1 MAKGRKAMSLTVTQT
16 ALDGVVIIKPS
27 VFADERG
34 FFLET
39 YHQIKF
45 ADLGLPTD
53 FVQDNHS
60 RSKQGVLRGLHYQD
74 ERQPMA
80 KLVRC
85 SVGSIFD
92 VAVDL
97 RVGSPTFGKWVG
109 VELSADNFLQFLIPS
124 GFGHGFVVLSE
135 FAEVQY
141 RCTGLYAPE
150 TEGAVRWNDPQIG
163 IEWPISEPTLSGRDQ
178 AAMSLA
184 DYLENPAFR
193 YRG

>member
-1 MAKGRKAMSLTVTQT
+1 MSLTVTQT

-39 YHQIKF
+39 YHQTKF

-163 IEWPISEPTLSGRDQ
+163 IEWPINEPTLSGRDQ
-178 AAMSLA
+178 AAMSLET
-184 DYLENPAFR
+184 YLKNPAFR

>member
-1 MAKGRKAMSLTVTQT
+1 MSLTVTQT
-16 ALDGVVIIKPS
+16 ALAGVVIIKPS

-39 YHQIKF
+39 YHQTKF
-45 ADLGLPTD
+45 AELGLPTD

-74 ERQPMA
+74 ERQPMD

-85 SVGSIFD
+85 SVGRIFD

-97 RVGSPTFGKWVG
+97 RVGSLTFGKWTG
-109 VELSADNFLQFLIPS
+109 IELSADNFLQFLIPS
-124 GFGHGFVVLSE
+124 GFGHGFVVLSDV
-135 FAEVQY
+135 AEVQY

-184 DYLENPAFR
+184 SYLENPAFQ